1 MERMMAM
8 LQQAQEQNNILMRRL
23 TKSEGK
29 SENPVDLVAAAA
41 EAPEAG
47 AETPEAGA
55 EAPECEQKQ
64 KVKKKRRRSPRRHK
78 IKAEPSETKNTPRRG
93 KKRRFEDMTVLPP
106 HS

>member
-29 SENPVDLVAAAA
+29 SENPVDLVAAA
-41 EAPEAG
+41 EA
-47 AETPEAGA
+47 PEAGA

>member
-41 EAPEAG
+41 EA
-47 AETPEAGA
+47 PEAGA